1 MLNNKFYGILLFL
14 SMIFSMS
21 AYALLEFEEKTP
33 LWAFIE
39 ITKENAYKIEPGREV
54 TIQFEGAGKCVVEVS
69 RIEEGL
75 ALIDISDC
83 DTVIEIQQLIPKKSH
98 LKKSYS
104 QIWYRPITEQEKA
117 HFPLDK
123 DSPLIIA
130 RLPVDTR
137 IKIMGRTNYKQVYNQ
152 KFQHWYK
159 IKTPRVIG
167 WVPEEDLIFEKDNT
181 QAKIDRKIKMLKVK
195 LVNVKRKDKFSPG
208 IFGFGKYKLSLSSFE
223 EKQASE
229 KIQFDHTSLLT
240 IGGEGGIITEQRNIY
255 YGGYGYFSLNDS
267 NLDVSAPFTFNIGG
281 SIGKVL
287 ESGFVP
293 QLGLEF
299 ESFLSYNI
307 DDISAGLTT
316 TKAIRKNSL
325 LWASLIIE
333 KKIFSLE
340 QVARAFGLGKLPY
353 SKTFFRI
360 IDQSFFLKLTA
371 AYPIFRQSQNL
382 NAFKGTKFQIEASS
396 RLFRDIDLAAFIDFI
411 NLKSDSEVSGQR
423 FGVSIGFA
431 FY

>member
-1 MLNNKFYGILLFL
+1 MLKNKIYLTGVLLFV
-14 SMIFSMS
+14 FSFNVF
-21 AYALLEFEEKTP
+21 ALLEFEEKTP

-39 ITKENAYKIEPGREV
+39 ITKDNKYKIEPGREV

-69 RIEEGL
+69 RIEDGL

-83 DTVIEIQQLIPKKSH
+83 DTVIEIQKLIPKRGH

-123 DSPLIIA
+123 DSPLVVA
-130 RLPVDTR
+130 RLPVDSR
-137 IKIMGRTNYKQVYNQ
+137 IKILGRTNYKQVFNQ

-159 IKTPRVIG
+159 IKTRRVIG
-167 WVPEEDLIFEKDNT
+167 WVPEEDLIFAKDNT
-181 QAKIDRKIKMLKVK
+181 QAKIERKIKMLKVK

-208 IFGFGKYKLSLSSFE
+208 VFGFGKYKLSLSSFE
-223 EKQASE
+223 EKQANE
-229 KIQFDHTSLLT
+229 KVQFDHTSLLT
-240 IGGEGGIITEQRNIY
+240 LGGEGGIITEKRKIF
-255 YGGYGYFSLNDS
+255 YGAFGYFSLNDS
-267 NLDVSAPFTFNIGG
+267 NHDVSTPFTFNIGG
-281 SIGKVL
+281 SVGKVL

-316 TKAIRKNSL
+316 RKQIRKNSL

-353 SKTFFRI
+353 SKTFFKI

-371 AYPIFRQSQNL
+371 SYPILRQSENL

-396 RLFRDIDLAAFIDFI
+396 RLFRDIDLAAYIDFI

-423 FGVSIGFA
+423 FGVSLGFA